1 MSAWLRFLHITI
13 SFFVF
18 SLSYKVFLNPSTTDV
33 VCTTTA
39 EALAMGKIV
48 ICANHPS
55 NDFFKQFPNCRTY
68 DNSDEFVKVTQK
80 ALADEPAQ
88 LTDAQRHELSWES
101 ATDRFLSVA
110 ELDKALTK
118 NLSKTSSKKFMSA
131 SLNLQKNMDNASAYV
146 HHVASGLE
154 VSRRIFGAIPR
165 SLQPDEE
172 QCKELGLVLP
182 TGE

>member
-1 MSAWLRFLHITI
+1 M
-13 SFFVF
+13 
-18 SLSYKVFLNPSTTDV
+18 

-48 ICANHPS
+48 VCPNHPS
-55 NDFFKQFPNCRTY
+55 NDFFKQFPNCRMY
-68 DNSDEFVKVTQK
+68 NNYKEFVKVTLK

-88 LTDAQRHELSWES
+88 LTEAQRHELSWES

-110 ELDKALTK
+110 ELDKAATK
-118 NLSKTSSKKFMSA
+118 DLSKSSSKKFLSTSL
-131 SLNLQKNMDNASAYV
+131 SLNEKMDNASAYV

-154 VSRRIFGAIPR
+154 VSRKIFGAIPG

-172 QCKELGLVLP
+172 QCKELGLDLHP
-182 TGE
+182 GK